1 MVLFDRVVESAPAA
15 ADHVRPI
22 HVMALLLCGSA
33 FIGALIIIACLSLI
47 LGPLPLWAW
56 VAVVGVEMMV
66 GVFIAA
72 ALHLS

>member
-1 MVLFDRVVESAPAA
+1 
-15 ADHVRPI
+15 
-22 HVMALLLCGSA
+22 MALLLCGSA